1 MRTRRG
7 MPEQQDIAL
16 EALKA
21 AVSAPVDQLR
31 EAEPRE

>member
-1 MRTRRG
+1 

-21 AVSAPVDQLR
+21 AVSALVDQLR
-31 EAEPRE
+31 GAEPRE